1 MEDKSEEI
9 LEVLVGQRL
18 VSDHE
23 AALPDHPLLDPGRD
37 LLQPPPP
44 VLGLLL
50 APEAGRDVPE
60 VVLEI
65 VPSEGS

>member
-37 LLQPPPP
+37 LLEPPPP

-60 VVLEI
+60 VVLEK